1 MKLKDW
7 LEKRHMA
14 QTDFAVLVGVDK
26 GTVSRWING
35 TTLPQREHREKIRDV
50 TAGLVT
56 GADFLTDDDDESAPE
71 TSDSAGPPVI
81 EGQAA

>member
-7 LEKRHMA
+7 LDERHMA
-14 QTDFAVLVGVDK
+14 QTDFAALVGVDK

-35 TTLPQREHREKIRDV
+35 TLPQREHRDKIKDV
-50 TAGLVT
+50 TNGLVT
-56 GADFLTDDDDESAPE
+56 GADFLTDDEDESAPE
-71 TSDSAGPPVI
+71 TSDSAGPLVI